1 MDTAT
6 ILSFLHEI
14 LFMLIVFAFFLFFAL
29 KFGRQTV
36 TNIIFG
42 LYLGLLISIEFP
54 YFSVFLGGVHD
65 PTTSSIIRLIVF
77 GVFSLIATMLF
88 HRILPREYDESMF
101 EAFWKKFLLAA
112 AGTVL
117 VMAYSYHALP
127 VTEIITP
134 GTPIQFLFAAKSSF
148 FWWLIA
154 PLVVLFVV

>member
-6 ILSFLHEI
+6 ILSFLNEMI
-14 LFMLIVFAFFLFFAL
+14 FMIVTFAFFAFFAFY
-29 KFGRQTV
+29 KGRQTV

-54 YFSVFLGGVHD
+54 YSTMIITPGTGA
-65 PTTSSIIRLIVF
+65 TIASILKLVIF
-77 GVFSLIATMLF
+77 AVFSLIATMLF
-88 HRILPREYDESMF
+88 ARVLPREYDEPMF
-101 EAFWKKFLLAA
+101 GGFWKKILLAL

-127 VTEIITP
+127 VTVLITP
-134 GTPIQFLFAAKSSF
+134 GSPIHYLFGSTASF

-154 PLVVLFVV
+154 PLVILFVV